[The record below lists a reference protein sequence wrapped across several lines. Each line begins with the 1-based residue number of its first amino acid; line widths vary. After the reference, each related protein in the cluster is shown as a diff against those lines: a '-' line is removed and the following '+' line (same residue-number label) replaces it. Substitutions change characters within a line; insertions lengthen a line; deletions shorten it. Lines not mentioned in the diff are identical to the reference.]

1 MAREQFTFYR
11 SFWEACKN
19 LKDADRLSMLDA
31 VCAYALDGEVRP
43 MTGASKGMFILIK
56 PVLDNAE
63 RKSRAG
69 SARNRK
75 ETNDEQNANRSET
88 EREQNVVI
96 TLTCC
101 EQNAKEKEIEKE
113 IENEI
118 EIERENEIEIERE
131 KDIFISLKEEKE
143 KEEKSARQSFESSG
157 LEKKAFGEY
166 VRLDLVEYGE
176 LVRELGIDAYFKAKK
191 AVDGVENENCDDWP
205 ALIRQAARKEG
216 MP

>member
-88 EREQNVVI
+88 EREQNDVI
-96 TLTCC
+96 TLTFC
-101 EQNAKEKEIEKE
+101 EQNAKEKE
-113 IENEI
+113 NEI
-118 EIERENEIEIERE
+118 EIEKENENEIEIERE
-131 KDIFISLKEEKE
+131 KDIYISLKEEKE
-143 KEEKSARQSFESSG
+143 KEEKSVRQSFESSG

-191 AVDGVENENCDDWP
+191 AVDVVENENCDDWP